1 MHPISTSTTKNSHST
16 GHPKCVSPSHINN
29 MVNISKIDLEKL
41 KIIKAKLS
49 KMSKKD
55 KIALLNDRGVAK
67 LLSDAA
73 KDIQNKS

>member
-1 MHPISTSTTKNSHST
+1 
-16 GHPKCVSPSHINN
+16 
-29 MVNISKIDLEKL
+29 
-41 KIIKAKLS
+41 
-49 KMSKKD
+49 MSKKD